1 MIVECEVCG
10 GKLFTPVLTL
20 NLVNLPAEMKAE
32 HATLQDHVVNEGKG
46 YVCVNCKTQVQFV
59 NVGGTMMAVTAEVP
73 KEG

>member
-1 MIVECEVCG
+1 
-10 GKLFTPVLTL
+10 
-20 NLVNLPAEMKAE
+20 VNLPDELKAE
-32 HATLQDHVVNEGKG
+32 HPTLQDHVSADGKG